1 MINTC
6 ESPLTNCIPL
16 QIGTSQ
22 AEQLTDKASTLD
34 VYSPTVVSKQPDIN
48 IYHSLE
54 KPDSKGI
61 YQKMRK

>member
-1 MINTC
+1 MTD
-6 ESPLTNCIPL
+6 CIAL
-16 QIGTSQ
+16 QIGRSQ

-34 VYSPTVVSKQPDIN
+34 VNSPTVASKQPDID

-54 KPDSKGI
+54 KPESKGI